1 MRGKIYGHDFML
13 PDFREATGILVLAR
27 RESDEV

>member
-13 PDFREATGILVLAR
+13 PAFREETGILVLAR